1 MESAALRD
9 LLVTWAHLN
18 SGSDHVAGL
27 ARMRATLEEMFREKL
42 PGAVISAIHLPGTDA
57 KALSVRMRPT
67 APVQVLLSGH
77 YDTVYGA
84 EHPFQRCEQIDEK
97 ILRGPGVA
105 DMKGGI
111 VVMLAALAGFEQTP
125 EREKLGWEVLLTPDE
140 ETGSTASRDALREA
154 AQRHQLGLVFEPAR
168 EDGSLVR
175 SRMGTGVFTI
185 TCRGRAAHAASPRR
199 EGRNAIVALAE
210 FLVSA
215 ERIQNEIPGVLL
227 NVGHIAGG
235 GALNIVPDR
244 AIAGINIRVART
256 SAVAAVQDALAAL
269 ADAVNRREG
278 FSLEITGGF
287 DRPPLEPDARTEEAF
302 AAWNDAA
309 RECGVA
315 LPGWLDVGGGS
326 DANLLAEAGLPCLD
340 GLGPVG
346 GKLHSPD
353 EYIELPSLGER
364 ARIATAFLT
373 RLAQRGRAFA

>member
-42 PGAVISAIHLPGTDA
+42 PGAVVSAIHLPGTDA

-154 AQRHQLGLVFEPAR
+154 AQRHHLGLVFEPAR

-235 GALNIVPDR
+235 GALNIVPDC
-244 AIAGINIRVART
+244 AVAGINIRVART
-256 SAVAAVQDALAAL
+256 SCVTAVQDALASL
-269 ADAVNRREG
+269 AAEVNRREG
-278 FSLEITGGF
+278 FSLEVSGGF
-287 DRPPLEPDARTEEAF
+287 DRPPLEPDARSEAMF
-302 AAWNDAA
+302 AAWTEAA

-346 GKLHSPD
+346 AKLHSPD
-353 EYIELPSLGER
+353 EYIELPSLAER

-373 RLAQRGRAFA
+373 QLARRGRAFA